1 MNNQKGNILVAT
13 ILVVLLLIIAG
24 GIYFFQQAKVVDE
37 GTNTEED
44 ILVGGD
50 IDEHGCIGS
59 AGFSWCEA
67 KEKCL
72 RVFEESCDDQIL
84 ELIDQ
89 VQTDSGL
96 EFEQSTTTFD
106 WMYEGEESIDKVQVE
121 GLEFI
126 ASEVTTEDY
135 QVVEE
140 YFRDNL
146 EPDIMNMA
154 AGVMGGLEGY
164 WYQYN
169 VCTIEYRFT
178 ESSESAEGPIVPDT
192 SSREVSIKCG
202 YLNKNDLPE
211 ISAEKQI
218 KKLFASKY
226 SKKVSAIELTFEK
239 ETDEHVRGGV
249 KMLDEDEPGNA
260 GIFFAAKQINEWK
273 IVFDGNGSISCKV
286 LEDNNFPEDMQEGCF
301 KE

>member
-1 MNNQKGNILVAT
+1 MNQKGNILIAT
-13 ILVVLLLIIAG
+13 ILVVILLIVFG
-24 GIYFFQQAKVVDE
+24 GIYFFQKTQEVDE
-37 GTNTEED
+37 SD
-44 ILVGGD
+44 ADKQDLVGGD

-59 AGFSWCEA
+59 AGFTWCEA

-72 RVFEESCDDQIL
+72 RIFEEGCDDQIL

-89 VQTDSGL
+89 VETESGL

-106 WMYEGEESIDKVQVE
+106 WMYEGEESIDKVSVT

-126 ASEVTTEDY
+126 ASGVTTEGY
-135 QVVEE
+135 TLVEG

-154 AGVMGGLEGY
+154 SGVMGGLEGY

-169 VCTIEYRFT
+169 VCLVEYRFT
-178 ESSESAEGPIVPDT
+178 DSTESAEGPIVPDT
-192 SSREVSIKCG
+192 SSREVNIRCG
-202 YLNKNDLPE
+202 YLNKNELPE

-218 KKLFASKY
+218 KKLFADKY
-226 SKKVSAIELTFEK
+226 SKKVSAIELTFQK
-239 ETDEHVRGGV
+239 QTDEHIRGGV

-260 GIFFAAKQINEWK
+260 GMFFAAKQTNEWK

-286 LEDNNFPEDMQEGCF
+286 LEDNNFPEDMREGCF
-301 KE
+301 EE